1 MELSQK
7 VLIGGSAALGLGLLI
22 YYLSDDG
29 KGPSSSSQVLRVD
42 QVLTILKDL
51 KKELATVY
59 ITISTFANSIN
70 ERSQGRLPPG
80 ALKEILITQTPIQSF
95 ITKAETKV
103 YEQHGITEPELK
115 QAVDS
120 FKSTNN
126 EISQLLEEMKK
137 NLELA
142 YSGIL
147 PADNTPLPDLITP
160 ELTLKI
166 LFEIYDNGKYIT
178 YKHLAS
184 IKSRGIP
191 PNPNNEEFLRA
202 IQDMET
208 ESEEEKNQIFVKNGL
223 DQFEEAPMS
232 ILKKA
237 QQKYSL
243 QDPAFKQ
250 KVMMVE
256 EEYSYSMGLI
266 MEDKLPQSEVQRLIK
281 KYGPIEF

>member
-1 MELSQK
+1 MESSQK
-7 VLIGGSAALGLGLLI
+7 LLIGGSITVGLGLLI

-29 KGPSSSSQVLRVD
+29 KGPSSSSKALRVD
-42 QVLTILKDL
+42 QVISILKDL

-95 ITKAETKV
+95 ITKAESKI
-103 YEQHGITEPELK
+103 YEQHGISEIELK
-115 QAVDS
+115 HAVDDY
-120 FKSTNN
+120 KSSNS
-126 EISQLLEEMKK
+126 EVSQLLEEMKR

-142 YSGIL
+142 YSGVL
-147 PADNTPLPDLITP
+147 PSDNTPLPEAITP

-208 ESEEEKNQIFVKNGL
+208 ESEEEKNNIFVKNGL
-223 DQFEEAPMS
+223 DQFEDAPMAL
-232 ILKKA
+232 LKKA
-237 QQKYSL
+237 QQKYST
-243 QDPAFKQ
+243 QDPTFKQ
-250 KVMMVE
+250 KVSMVE

-266 MEDKLPQSEVQRLIK
+266 MEDKLPQTEVQRLIN